1 MYNTLYYTNVLFDI
15 GWTNDIEH
23 TGVQKYTPAGAGPSH
38 LLPRLMTPVQVPMGP
53 AHPLLYVA
61 PQVLYTCVKL
71 HTCTRMYCIIRF
83 TYALTVQYCIHI
95 IPAI

>member
-15 GWTNDIEH
+15 GWTDDIEH

-38 LLPRLMTPVQVPMGP
+38 PLPRLMTPVQVPMGP
-53 AHPLLYVA
+53 SPLVCTPGAAYMCKA
-61 PQVLYTCVKL
+61 
-71 HTCTRMYCIIRF
+71 TCTRMYCIIRF